1 MSEDFRPGF
10 EAVKPVDVG
19 ARGSMRDVARP
30 WDAVA
35 KAGEVLSQ
43 TGDRSMKLAFQQKE
57 AQAKRT
63 AAEMELAFDKM
74 HADYKQE
81 IISNP
86 NMSADEANAGWEKLS
101 EGFIRD
107 YAGGNRSQLEQ
118 DIYGTRA
125 RQLTQRAGLGIQEDA
140 LIKDMQLAKQSML
153 NMVMRGEQ
161 TGNRDM
167 VNNALDG
174 LSSYLPVESIE
185 KIRIETDHRLNRADL
200 MNGIKED
207 PVGSGFYLGSLEDF
221 KRNYPGY
228 SDDDYYDALETQ
240 RVAKGK
246 MYSDGLDLLEN
257 KLALDPSYSEEK
269 LRSDFKYFEPA
280 ALEDMVAKYSKF
292 KGERH
297 AANIA
302 DPNYQRLQVP
312 IILSA
317 IHNWEPKTTGYDP
330 VKTELVLKAHQ
341 NLQKGSAF
349 QKEILK
355 AIDEKE
361 ERTAQTEK
369 DIAELHLNNHLR
381 QRDQQ
386 QQYRTLAKQSL
397 GQALMDGIL
406 TGGDFLERA
415 GFDYPEA
422 RDIRAKYDKIYR
434 DRTAADRTAK
444 SPEDAEK
451 EYKAQAA
458 LFRQMYSTRGNKGQ
472 ENLTRWE
479 KAVIQAVVDGKSG
492 THMVEVEDPAA
503 KESYHMNR
511 GKVIQ
516 RFNQWVRENPQ
527 EAKDEKKVKQWFKD
541 FNVGATRASAAE
553 ANQENE

>member
-302 DPNYQRLQVP
+302 DLSYQRREASKMAS
-312 IILSA
+312 IIQ
-317 IHNWEPKTTGYDP
+317 NWKPKTTGYDP
-330 VKTELVLKAHQ
+330 VRTELTMAIRHKFPENSDFKKDLI
-341 NLQKGSAF
+341 SAIED
-349 QKEILK
+349 KK
-355 AIDEKE
+355 K
-361 ERTAQTEK
+361 RTAQTEQ